1 VEVSRNSAS
10 PREFSRQEISEMKQR
25 IIKAATI
32 LVAEDD
38 EDNRFTLKLL
48 LEMRGYRILTAAN
61 GHEAIDLAG
70 REYPDLIL
78 MDLRMPLLNGLA
90 ATRQLRQHRDAR
102 LRQTPVLA
110 LSAYDPAQ
118 HRAVAIAA
126 GCNDYVTK
134 PIDYDRLERLIETFL
149 PAHIAPA
156 PADAPVSGETIYM

>member
-1 VEVSRNSAS
+1 
-10 PREFSRQEISEMKQR
+10 MDQR
-25 IIKAATI
+25 INTRLTI

-48 LEMRGYRILTAAN
+48 LEMRGYHVLTVAN
-61 GHEAIDLAG
+61 GYEAIAVAE
-70 REYPDLIL
+70 REQPDVIL

-90 ATRQLRQHRDAR
+90 ATRQLRQHVSPR
-102 LRQTPVLA
+102 LRRIPILA

-134 PIDYDRLERLIETFL
+134 PIDYDRLEKLIETL
-149 PAHIAPA
+149 LYARTA
-156 PADAPVSGETIYM
+156 STIPDNPMMDENLYL

>member
-1 VEVSRNSAS
+1 MAQQINTNT
-10 PREFSRQEISEMKQR
+10 
-25 IIKAATI
+25 TI

-38 EDNRFTLKLL
+38 EDNRLTLKIL
-48 LEMRGYRILTAAN
+48 LELRGYRVLTAAN
-61 GHEAIDLAG
+61 GHDAIEVAV
-70 REYPDLIL
+70 REHPDLIL

-90 ATRQLRQHRDAR
+90 ATRQLRQHSDAR
-102 LRQTPVLA
+102 LRQIPILA

-149 PAHIAPA
+149 PAGTPPSMPDVPA
-156 PADAPVSGETIYM
+156 ATETLYL